1 MTKDKVVVKE
11 MMKKHSHYFL
21 TKVKVPLLLYMI
33 IFFLKDTWA
42 LFIEFKLYIES
53 I

>member
-42 LFIEFKLYIES
+42 FCYCAVPMIRE
-53 I
+53 